1 MVQKFLVGS
10 DHHHQM
16 ISSSCYKVYVVCF
29 YSVEK
34 MGNFHYD
41 PVQVVDYLESL
52 LNWLMFL

>member
-1 MVQKFLVGS
+1 MVQKYLVGS

-16 ISSSCYKVYVVCF
+16 TSSLCYKVYVVYF

-41 PVQVVDYLESL
+41 PV
-52 LNWLMFL
+52 

>member
-1 MVQKFLVGS
+1 MVQKYLVGS

-16 ISSSCYKVYVVCF
+16 ISSLCYKVYVVYF

-41 PVQVVDYLESL
+41 PV
-52 LNWLMFL
+52 